1 MDLNQ
6 LRLEI
11 DKIDDE
17 LVRLFAQRMDVSA
30 RIGDYKKAHDLPILV
45 PAREAEK
52 LTDVAQKAG
61 PEMAQYTRV
70 LYAMLFEL
78 SRGYQ
83 SQRNAARTALFGRI
97 SDAIENTPKLLP
109 KESSVACM
117 STDSD
122 AQTLCQKRFGGPIL
136 SFKNE
141 EGILSAVKEGL
152 CRYGIL
158 PLENMKQL
166 YDRLT
171 QQNLFIVRA
180 FRLGQRQL
188 ICISR
193 SLEIYPGADRSSI
206 CMALSDHPG
215 ALYKVLSRL
224 YTLGI
229 NVVRVESR
237 PIAGANFQAMFY
249 FDLET
254 SIYSEEFVLLICEL
268 DDLCQ
273 EFAYLGSYTEV
284 V

>member
-1 MDLNQ
+1 MPL
-6 LRLEI
+6 
-11 DKIDDE
+11 K
-17 LVRLFAQRMDVSA
+17 
-30 RIGDYKKAHDLPILV
+30 Y
-45 PAREAEK
+45 
-52 LTDVAQKAG
+52 
-61 PEMAQYTRV
+61 
-70 LYAMLFEL
+70 
-78 SRGYQ
+78 
-83 SQRNAARTALFGRI
+83 
-97 SDAIENTPKLLP
+97 
-109 KESSVACM
+109 
-117 STDSD
+117 
-122 AQTLCQKRFGGPIL
+122 LCQKRFGGPIL